1 MISVWAITGCHRQI
15 MQTRVNISCPEH
27 ATLVPFPL
35 GREQSCEAELSAG
48 MRWKE
53 KAFRRDGDVC
63 IRVSFSN

>member
-1 MISVWAITGCHRQI
+1 